1 MLMGCCG
8 FASVLRAVLTDSY
21 TAVRLPWRA
30 TGWWRYWRVPGTI
43 MRDRAATLT
52 VIDETDATYCAEP

>member
-1 MLMGCCG
+1 V
-8 FASVLRAVLTDSY
+8 S
-21 TAVRLPWRA
+21 
-30 TGWWRYWRVPGTI
+30 GT